1 MIKDRLAAA
10 EDDAEDDPEG
20 RRTARPRPL
29 SRRELLDAAG
39 IDEGY
44 LTELEDFGLVRP
56 SGRQYGPDALDAA
69 RIIVALGRYGVQARH
84 LRAVRAAVERETS
97 LIEQVVAPTRRQ
109 RSPGSR
115 ERAGQIAQEIA
126 ALSLQLHGS
135 LMGSALADAGLQ
147 TDGLAQAARPGG
159 GGLPGP
165 VTSGG
170 EPPRPRSGWGVRG
183 MTSQDSPARPRPGPG
198 HDRAWPGIP
207 AVCRQPARAGRH
219 STFCQHGCT
228 LARECPPQGP
238 CMRQRVRRG

>member
-1 MIKDRLAAA
+1 MNAQPARASFGIGEVLAQLRGEFPDVSVSKIRFLESEGLIQPARSPSGYRRFGPADVARLRYILTAQRDEYLPLRVIKDRLAAA
-10 EDDAEDDPEG
+10 EDDARGGSGGPPH
-20 RRTARPRPL
+20 RRRRPL

-39 IDEGY
+39 IDDGY

-56 SGRQYGPDALDAA
+56 SGRQYGPEALDAA

-135 LMGSALADAGLQ
+135 LMGSALADAGLH
-147 TDGLAQAARPGG
+147 TDGLAQAARA
-159 GGLPGP
+159 GP
-165 VTSGG
+165 V
-170 EPPRPRSGWGVRG
+170 R
-183 MTSQDSPARPRPGPG
+183 
-198 HDRAWPGIP
+198 
-207 AVCRQPARAGRH
+207 
-219 STFCQHGCT
+219 
-228 LARECPPQGP
+228 
-238 CMRQRVRRG
+238 